1 MGESAV
7 GCAQQDR
14 APQQELQ
21 HRVQPEQAEDEQ
33 EHIEAKG

>member
-1 MGESAV
+1 D
-7 GCAQQDR
+7 Q

-21 HRVQPEQAEDEQ
+21 HRVQPEQAKDEQ